1 MPGVHDNHV
10 FFTGYMS
17 MHRGVDLTNV
27 ATIQEALELLKQEA
41 KKPYSKMYT
50 LTGGVKSVGAS
61 FRGKA
66 Y

>member
-27 ATIQEALELLKQEA
+27 ATIQEALELLKQEEKNLIA
-41 KKPYSKMYT
+41 KCIR
-50 LTGGVKSVGAS
+50 LRVE
-61 FRGKA
+61 
-66 Y
+66 